1 MNQWQETVN
10 KLRDSFLQ
18 MPLPTR
24 VIGVAMVAVI
34 AIGLWMLSA
43 SIGSEDSLERLFGG
57 EVLTDDEITKI
68 QAALS
73 AAELRDW
80 QVEHNRI
87 SVPSQYKDRYIRAI
101 SEADALPLHTRT
113 FVDDVQKSTGP
124 WELNSHRLD
133 RQAHAKERDL
143 GRRIAE
149 FPSVLR
155 ASVEH
160 SVLDK
165 GFAGNHRQSAS
176 VVVNPVGSDPL
187 PPHMIR
193 KIKEMVRASYAG
205 MEADD
210 VVVTDVNA
218 HGVGEEDSDSPL
230 FQARVRWE
238 QFYFRKAHQVLAGF
252 GPLSID
258 ATVEIDPTMDSETA
272 SLQYDAQPTTLQE
285 QSAQLSIESSRP
297 LPGGVP
303 GVASNAY
310 GNRPAAIDPAP
321 PQTSKTTQRN
331 EALKKVAGEQ
341 YEISRTASLQP
352 KRLSFSVGVPESYYE
367 KIWRDDFFRSN
378 PEASAADLKPM
389 TPEDRGRLKLA
400 TVEEIKTAL
409 SPMLL
414 SVSAGEDPFPLIEVW
429 DHRDLPEPAV
439 EAPTTAAQT
448 LTWLANSWQTLALFG
463 LGVLALLV
471 ARGVAKAGPGLPRP
485 DFEEGFGLEIPKPA
499 PAEENPLPVDMPPSP
514 RLTVTGQHLK
524 DELSQVV
531 GANPE
536 AAASVLRSWLDASAA

>member
-1 MNQWQETVN
+1 MDNFQETFN

-24 VIGVAMVAVI
+24 VIGGSMVAVI

-43 SIGSEDSLERLFGG
+43 SIGSEQSMERLFGG
-57 EVLTDDEITKI
+57 NVLSDDEITKI

-87 SVPSQYKDRYIRAI
+87 SVPSDYKDQYIRAI

-113 FVDDVQKSTGP
+113 FVDEVQQTIGP

-149 FPSVLR
+149 FPSILR

-160 SVLDK
+160 SVLDV
-165 GFAGNHRQSAS
+165 GFSSDRRQSAS

-205 MEADD
+205 MEDDD

-218 HGVGEEDSDSPL
+218 HGVGEGDSDNPL

-258 ATVEIDPTMDSETA
+258 ATVEIDPTMDAETA
-272 SLQYDAQPTTLQE
+272 SLQYDTQPTTLQE

-297 LPGGVP
+297 MPGGVP

-310 GNRPAAIDPAP
+310 GNRPAAIDPAQ

-352 KRLSFSVGVPESYYE
+352 KRLSFSVGVPDSYYE
-367 KIWRDDFFRSN
+367 KIWRDDFFRLN
-378 PEASAADLKPM
+378 PEATAEDLEPM
-389 TPEDRGRLKLA
+389 TAEDRNRLKLA

-414 SVSAGEDPFPLIEVW
+414 SISAGEDPFPLIEVW
-429 DHRDLPEPAV
+429 DHRDLP
-439 EAPTTAAQT
+439 APLPDPPSTAAQAI
-448 LTWLANSWQTLALFG
+448 TWLSKSWQTLALFG
-463 LGVLALLV
+463 LGILALMV
-471 ARGVAKAGPGLPRP
+471 ARGVAKSGFGAPRP
-485 DFEEGFGLEIPKPA
+485 EFEEGFGLEIPTPVA
-499 PAEENPLPVDMPPSP
+499 SDDGSLPVDMPPSP

-524 DELSQVV
+524 DELSQAV

-536 AAASVLRSWLDASAA
+536 AAASVLRSWLDAAAA

>member
-1 MNQWQETVN
+1 MNNFQETLT

-24 VIGVAMVAVI
+24 IIGGSMVAVI
-34 AIGLWMLSA
+34 AIGLWMLST
-43 SIGSEDSLERLFGG
+43 SIGSEQSMERLFGG
-57 EVLTDDEITKI
+57 ELLTDDEITKI

-87 SVPSQYKDRYIRAI
+87 SVPSAYKDQYIRAI
-101 SEADALPLHTRT
+101 SEGNALPLHTRT
-113 FVDDVQKSTGP
+113 FVDEVQQAAGP
-124 WELNSHRLD
+124 WDLNSMRVA
-133 RQAHAKERDL
+133 REEHAKERDL
-143 GRRIAE
+143 GRQISA
-149 FPSVLR
+149 FPSILR

-160 SVLDK
+160 DVLAK
-165 GFAGNHRQSAS
+165 GFTSKHRQSAS

-187 PPHMIR
+187 PSHMIR
-193 KIKEMVRASYAG
+193 KIKEMVKASYAG

-218 HGVGEEDSDSPL
+218 HGAGEEDSDNPL
-230 FQARVRWE
+230 YQARVRWE

-258 ATVEIDPTMDSETA
+258 ATVEIDPTMDAQTA

-285 QSAQLSIESSRP
+285 QSAQLSVESNRP

-310 GNRPAAIDPAP
+310 GNRPAAIDPAQS
-321 PQTSKTTQRN
+321 QTSKTTQRN

-341 YEISRTASLQP
+341 YEASRTASLQP
-352 KRLSFSVGVPESYYE
+352 KRLSFSVGVPDSYYE
-367 KIWRDDFFRSN
+367 KIWQDDFLRSN
-378 PEASAADLKPM
+378 PEANPEDLKPM
-389 TPEDRGRLKLA
+389 TPEDRNRLKLA
-400 TVEEIKTAL
+400 TIEEIKTAL

-414 SVSAGEDPFPLIEVW
+414 SIAAGEDPFPLIEVW
-429 DHRDLPEPAV
+429 DHRDLPEPLP
-439 EAPTTAAQT
+439 EPPSTTAQAI
-448 LTWLANSWQTLALFG
+448 TWLASSWQTLALFG
-463 LGVLALLV
+463 LAILALMV
-471 ARGVAKAGPGLPRP
+471 ARGVAKVGPGGARP
-485 DFEEGFGLEIPKPA
+485 EFEEGFGLEIPTPVA
-499 PAEENPLPVDMPPSP
+499 SEDDPLPVDMPPAP
-514 RLTVTGQHLK
+514 RLTITGQHLK

-531 GANPE
+531 GSNPE
-536 AAASVLRSWLDASAA
+536 AAANVLRSWLDAAAA